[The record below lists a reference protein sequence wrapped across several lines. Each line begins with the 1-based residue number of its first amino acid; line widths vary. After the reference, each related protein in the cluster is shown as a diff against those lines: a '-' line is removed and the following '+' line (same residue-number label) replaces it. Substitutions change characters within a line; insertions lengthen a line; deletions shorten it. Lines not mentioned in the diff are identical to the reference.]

1 MAAKHTVTYQNFN
14 ESNLILTPI
23 TEKSFKAGG
32 ISYGN
37 IRYKYKSSTDSFY
50 LFFNDVKLT
59 RNLIDKFRSKADG
72 GYHESEYCDQRYKAI
87 ISTKELPELEKVL
100 ESIDN
105 KIKKFGIDK
114 KNNSILEY
122 FESEINKFEY
132 IPILKKPTSQAIMI
146 YRDKNKDAKKLSVDE
161 IRNKLGNKLKLN
173 LKVQG
178 TTDAQNKYHKI
189 TGKDANIDCNLYT
202 LEGVELNCSKKNLD
216 FFEKT
221 FTRGCNIDIN
231 IKIASWWCSPSQK
244 TYGPKCI
251 VNDIIV
257 NSLAANSNDEE
268 AIFVDDN
275 GEDVFNGV
283 TKLSINDIQTSE
295 DKEIEDEINN
305 VIDNDITEPHKRK
318 IKKQENKEVKKEEVK
333 KEEIKED
340 EKENEIKEDQVEED
354 NDDSIDEVQ
363 NVKPEPKTRTRRKK
377 IIPED
382 DYVLI

>member
-50 LFFNDVKLT
+50 LMVKDVKLT

-122 FESEINKFEY
+122 FEDEINKFEY
-132 IPILKKPTSQAIMI
+132 IPVLKKPTSQAIMI
-146 YRDKNKDAKKLSVDE
+146 YRDKNKDAKNLSVEE

-257 NSLAANSNDEE
+257 NSLAANNNDEE

-318 IKKQENKEVKKEEVK
+318 IKKQENKEVKKEES
-333 KEEIKED
+333 KED
-340 EKENEIKEDQVEED
+340 EKEDEMKEDEVEED

-382 DYVLI
+382 D

>member
-1 MAAKHTVTYQNFN
+1 MAAKNTVTYQNFN

-37 IRYKYKSSTDSFY
+37 IRYKYKNGENLFY
-50 LFFNDVKLT
+50 LMIKNVKLT

-257 NSLAANSNDEE
+257 NLLAANSYDEE

-382 DYVLI
+382 D

>member
-37 IRYKYKSSTDSFY
+37 IRYKYKNGENLFY
-50 LFFNDVKLT
+50 LMIKNVKLT
-59 RNLIDKFRSKADG
+59 RNMIDKFRSKADG

-146 YRDKNKDAKKLSVDE
+146 YRDKNKDAKKLSVEE

-318 IKKQENKEVKKEEVK
+318 IKKQENKEVKKEE
-333 KEEIKED
+333 IKED
-340 EKENEIKEDQVEED
+340 EKEDEIKEDEVEED

-382 DYVLI
+382 D

>member
-50 LFFNDVKLT
+50 LMVKDVKLT

-146 YRDKNKDAKKLSVDE
+146 YRDKNKDAKKLSVEE

-257 NSLAANSNDEE
+257 NSLAANNNDEE

-318 IKKQENKEVKKEEVK
+318 IKKQENKEVKKEE
-333 KEEIKED
+333 IKED
-340 EKENEIKEDQVEED
+340 EKEDEIKEDKVEED

-382 DYVLI
+382 D

>member
-14 ESNLILTPI
+14 DSNLIITPI

-50 LFFNDVKLT
+50 LMIKDVKLT
-59 RNLIDKFRSKADG
+59 RNMIDKFRSKADG

-87 ISTKELPELEKVL
+87 ISTKEMPELEKVL
-100 ESIDN
+100 DKIDD

-132 IPILKKPTSQAIMI
+132 IPVLKKPTSQAIMI
-146 YRDKNKDAKKLSVDE
+146 YRDKNKEAKKMSVEE
-161 IRNKLGNKLKLN
+161 IKNKIGNKLKLN
-173 LKVQG
+173 LKVKG
-178 TTDAQNKYHKI
+178 TTDSQNKYHKI
-189 TGKDANIDCNLYT
+189 TGKDANIDCNIYSVK
-202 LEGVELNCSKKNLD
+202 GIELDCSKKNLD

-221 FTRGCNIDIN
+221 FTRGCSIDIN

-257 NSLAANSNDEE
+257 NSLAANNNDEE

-318 IKKQENKEVKKEEVK
+318 VKKQEKENINEVKEVEKED
-333 KEEIKED
+333 EIKED
-340 EKENEIKEDQVEED
+340 EVEED

-382 DYVLI
+382 D

>member
-1 MAAKHTVTYQNFN
+1 MAAKHTVTYQKFN
-14 ESNLILTPI
+14 DSNLIITPI

-37 IRYKYKSSTDSFY
+37 IRYKYKNGENLFY
-50 LFFNDVKLT
+50 LMIKNVKLT
-59 RNLIDKFRSKADG
+59 RNMIDKFRSKADG

-87 ISTKELPELEKVL
+87 ISTKELPELETVL

-114 KNNSILEY
+114 KNTSILEY

-146 YRDKNKDAKKLSVDE
+146 YRDKNKDAKKLSVEE

-257 NSLAANSNDEE
+257 NSLAANNNDEE

-340 EKENEIKEDQVEED
+340 EKEDEIKEDQVEED

-382 DYVLI
+382 D

>member
-50 LFFNDVKLT
+50 LMVKDVKLT

-87 ISTKELPELEKVL
+87 ISTKEIPELEKVL

-202 LEGVELNCSKKNLD
+202 LENVELNCSKKNLD

-257 NSLAANSNDEE
+257 NSLATNNNDEE

-283 TKLSINDIQTSE
+283 TKLSINDIQTTE

-318 IKKQENKEVKKEEVK
+318 IKKQENKEVKKEEIKEEVK
-333 KEEIKED
+333 EDEIKED
-340 EKENEIKEDQVEED
+340 EVEED

-382 DYVLI
+382 D

>member
-50 LFFNDVKLT
+50 LMVKDVKLT

-100 ESIDN
+100 DSIDN

-257 NSLAANSNDEE
+257 NSLAANNNDEE

-283 TKLSINDIQTSE
+283 TKLSINDIQTTE

-333 KEEIKED
+333 KEEVKEEIKED
-340 EKENEIKEDQVEED
+340 EIKEDEVEED

-382 DYVLI
+382 D

>member
-50 LFFNDVKLT
+50 LMVKDVKLT

-257 NSLAANSNDEE
+257 NSLAANNNDEE

-283 TKLSINDIQTSE
+283 TKLSINDIQTTE

-318 IKKQENKEVKKEEVK
+318 IKKQENKEVKKEE
-333 KEEIKED
+333 IKED
-340 EKENEIKEDQVEED
+340 EKEDEIKEDQVEED

-382 DYVLI
+382 D

>member
-50 LFFNDVKLT
+50 LMVKDVKLT

-87 ISTKELPELEKVL
+87 ISTKEIPELEKVL

-257 NSLAANSNDEE
+257 NSLATNNNDEE

-340 EKENEIKEDQVEED
+340 EIKEDEVEED

-382 DYVLI
+382 D

>member
-1 MAAKHTVTYQNFN
+1 MAARHTVTYQNFN

-37 IRYKYKSSTDSFY
+37 IRYKYKNGDDLFY
-50 LFFNDVKLT
+50 LMIKDVKLT

-87 ISTKELPELEKVL
+87 ISTKEMPELEKVL

-318 IKKQENKEVKKEEVK
+318 IKKQENKEVKKEE
-333 KEEIKED
+333 IKED
-340 EKENEIKEDQVEED
+340 EKEDEIKEDEVEED

-382 DYVLI
+382 D

>member
-1 MAAKHTVTYQNFN
+1 MAARHTVTYQNFN

-23 TEKSFKAGG
+23 NEKSFKAGG

-37 IRYKYKSSTDSFY
+37 IRYKYKNGDDLFY
-50 LFFNDVKLT
+50 LMIKDVKLT
-59 RNLIDKFRSKADG
+59 RSMIDKFRSKADG

-100 ESIDN
+100 DKIDD

-122 FESEINKFEY
+122 FEDEINKFEY
-132 IPILKKPTSQAIMI
+132 IPVLKKPTSQAIMI
-146 YRDKNKDAKKLSVDE
+146 YRDKNKDAKKLSVEE
-161 IRNKLGNKLKLN
+161 IKNKLGNKMKLN

-189 TGKDANIDCNLYT
+189 TGKDADIDCNLYT
-202 LEGVELNCSKKNLD
+202 LENVELNCSKKNLD

-221 FTRGCNIDIN
+221 FTKGCIIDIN
-231 IKIASWWCSPSQK
+231 IRISSWWCSPNTK

-257 NSLAANSNDEE
+257 KTLATNNNDEE

-340 EKENEIKEDQVEED
+340 EIKEDEVEED

-382 DYVLI
+382 D

>member
-50 LFFNDVKLT
+50 LMVKDVKLT
-59 RNLIDKFRSKADG
+59 RNMIDKFRSKADG

-146 YRDKNKDAKKLSVDE
+146 YRDKNKDAKKLSVEE
-161 IRNKLGNKLKLN
+161 IKNKLGNKMKLN

-257 NSLAANSNDEE
+257 NSLAANNNDEE

-340 EKENEIKEDQVEED
+340 EKEDEIKEDQVEED

-382 DYVLI
+382 D

>member
-1 MAAKHTVTYQNFN
+1 MAARHTVTYQNFN
-14 ESNLILTPI
+14 DSNLIITPI

-37 IRYKYKSSTDSFY
+37 IRYKYKNGDDLFY
-50 LFFNDVKLT
+50 LMIKDVKLT
-59 RNLIDKFRSKADG
+59 RNMIDKFRSKADG

-122 FESEINKFEY
+122 FEDEINKFEY
-132 IPILKKPTSQAIMI
+132 IPVLKKPTSQAIMI
-146 YRDKNKDAKKLSVDE
+146 YRDKDKDAKKLSVDE

-189 TGKDANIDCNLYT
+189 TGKDADIDCNLYT
-202 LEGVELNCSKKNLD
+202 LENVELNCSKKNLD

-221 FTRGCNIDIN
+221 FTRGCIIDIN
-231 IKIASWWCSPSQK
+231 IKISSWWCSPSTK

-251 VNDIIV
+251 INDIIV
-257 NSLAANSNDEE
+257 KTLVNNNNDEE

-295 DKEIEDEINN
+295 DKEIENEINN

-318 IKKQENKEVKKEEVK
+318 IKKQENKEVKKEE
-333 KEEIKED
+333 IKED
-340 EKENEIKEDQVEED
+340 EKEDEIKEDQVEED

-363 NVKPEPKTRTRRKK
+363 NVKPEPKTGVRRKK

-382 DYVLI
+382 D

>member
-50 LFFNDVKLT
+50 LMVKDVKLT

-87 ISTKELPELEKVL
+87 ISTKEMPELEKVL

-146 YRDKNKDAKKLSVDE
+146 YRDKNKDAKKLSVEE

-257 NSLAANSNDEE
+257 NSLAANNNDEE

-318 IKKQENKEVKKEEVK
+318 IKKQENKEVKKEE
-333 KEEIKED
+333 IKED
-340 EKENEIKEDQVEED
+340 EKEDEIKEDQVEED

-382 DYVLI
+382 D

>member
-1 MAAKHTVTYQNFN
+1 MAARHTVTYQNFN
-14 ESNLILTPI
+14 DSNLIITPI
-23 TEKSFKAGG
+23 TEKSFKVGG

-37 IRYKYKSSTDSFY
+37 IRYKYKNGDNLFY
-50 LFFNDVKLT
+50 LMIKDVKLT
-59 RNLIDKFRSKADG
+59 RNMIDKFRSKADG
-72 GYHESEYCDQRYKAI
+72 GYHESEYCDRRYKAI
-87 ISTKELPELEKVL
+87 ISTKEMPELEKVL
-100 ESIDN
+100 DSIDN

-146 YRDKNKDAKKLSVDE
+146 YRDNHKDAKKLSVEE
-161 IRNKLGNKLKLN
+161 IKNELGNKMKLN

-178 TTDAQNKYHKI
+178 IIDAQNKYHKI

-202 LEGVELNCSKKNLD
+202 LEGIELNCSKKNLD

-221 FTRGCNIDIN
+221 FTKGCIIDIN
-231 IKIASWWCSPSQK
+231 IRISSWWCSPSTK

-257 NSLAANSNDEE
+257 KTLANNNNDEE

-318 IKKQENKEVKKEEVK
+318 IKKQEEVK

-340 EKENEIKEDQVEED
+340 EIKEEKVEED

-363 NVKPEPKTRTRRKK
+363 NVKPEPKTGVRRKK

-382 DYVLI
+382 D

>member
-50 LFFNDVKLT
+50 LMVKDVKLT

-87 ISTKELPELEKVL
+87 ISTKEIPELEKVL

-257 NSLAANSNDEE
+257 NSLAANNNDEE

-318 IKKQENKEVKKEEVK
+318 IKKQENKEVKKEEI
-333 KEEIKED
+333 KEDEKED
-340 EKENEIKEDQVEED
+340 EKENEIKEDEVEED

-382 DYVLI
+382 D

>member
-50 LFFNDVKLT
+50 LMVKDVKLT

-87 ISTKELPELEKVL
+87 ISTKEMPELEKVL

-257 NSLAANSNDEE
+257 NSLAANNNDEE

-318 IKKQENKEVKKEEVK
+318 IKKQENKEVKKEE
-333 KEEIKED
+333 IKED
-340 EKENEIKEDQVEED
+340 EKEDEIKEDQVEED

-382 DYVLI
+382 D

>member
-50 LFFNDVKLT
+50 LMVKDVKLT

-257 NSLAANSNDEE
+257 NSLATNNNDEE

-283 TKLSINDIQTSE
+283 TKLSINDIQTTE

-318 IKKQENKEVKKEEVK
+318 IKKQENKEVKKEEIKEEVK
-333 KEEIKED
+333 EDEIKED
-340 EKENEIKEDQVEED
+340 EVEED

-382 DYVLI
+382 D

>member
-50 LFFNDVKLT
+50 LMVKDVKLT

-257 NSLAANSNDEE
+257 NSLAANNNDEE

-283 TKLSINDIQTSE
+283 TKLSINDIQTTE

-333 KEEIKED
+333 EEIKED
-340 EKENEIKEDQVEED
+340 EKEDEIKEDEVEED

-382 DYVLI
+382 D

>member
-50 LFFNDVKLT
+50 LMVKDVKLT

-257 NSLAANSNDEE
+257 NSLAANNNDEE

-318 IKKQENKEVKKEEVK
+318 IKKQEEVKKEIENEIK

-340 EKENEIKEDQVEED
+340 EIKEDEVEED

-382 DYVLI
+382 D

>member
-50 LFFNDVKLT
+50 LMVKDVKLT

-257 NSLAANSNDEE
+257 NSLAANNNDEE

-283 TKLSINDIQTSE
+283 TKLSINDIQTTE

-333 KEEIKED
+333 EEIKED
-340 EKENEIKEDQVEED
+340 EKEDEIKEDQVEED

-363 NVKPEPKTRTRRKK
+363 NVKPEPKTGVRRKK

-382 DYVLI
+382 D

>member
-50 LFFNDVKLT
+50 LMVKDVKLT

-257 NSLAANSNDEE
+257 NSLATNNNDEE

-283 TKLSINDIQTSE
+283 TKLSINDIQTTE

-340 EKENEIKEDQVEED
+340 EIKEDEVEED

-382 DYVLI
+382 D

>member
-1 MAAKHTVTYQNFN
+1 MAARHTVTYQNFN
-14 ESNLILTPI
+14 DSNLIITPI

-37 IRYKYKSSTDSFY
+37 IRYKYKNGENLFY
-50 LFFNDVKLT
+50 LMIKNVKLT
-59 RNLIDKFRSKADG
+59 RNMIDKFRSKADG

-87 ISTKELPELEKVL
+87 ISTKEIPELEKVL

-257 NSLAANSNDEE
+257 NSLAANNNDEE

-318 IKKQENKEVKKEEVK
+318 IKKQENKEVKKEE
-333 KEEIKED
+333 IKED
-340 EKENEIKEDQVEED
+340 EKENEIKEDEVEED

-382 DYVLI
+382 D

>member
-50 LFFNDVKLT
+50 LMVKDVKLT
-59 RNLIDKFRSKADG
+59 RNMIDKFRSKADG

-87 ISTKELPELEKVL
+87 ISTKEIPELEKVL

-132 IPILKKPTSQAIMI
+132 ISILKKPTSQAIMI

-178 TTDAQNKYHKI
+178 TTDTQNKYHKI

-257 NSLAANSNDEE
+257 NSLAANNNDEE

-318 IKKQENKEVKKEEVK
+318 IKKQENKEVKKEEI
-333 KEEIKED
+333 KEDEKED
-340 EKENEIKEDQVEED
+340 EKENEIKEDEVEED

-382 DYVLI
+382 D

>member
-1 MAAKHTVTYQNFN
+1 MAARHTVTYQNFN
-14 ESNLILTPI
+14 DSNLIITPI
-23 TEKSFKAGG
+23 NEKSFKAGG

-37 IRYKYKSSTDSFY
+37 IRYKYKNGDDLFY
-50 LFFNDVKLT
+50 LMIKDVKLT
-59 RNLIDKFRSKADG
+59 RNMIDKFKSKADG

-87 ISTKELPELEKVL
+87 ISTKEMPELEKVL

-231 IKIASWWCSPSQK
+231 IKISSWWCSPNTK

-257 NSLAANSNDEE
+257 NSLAANNNDEE

-333 KEEIKED
+333 KEEIKE
-340 EKENEIKEDQVEED
+340 EIKEDEIKEDEVEED

-363 NVKPEPKTRTRRKK
+363 NVKPEPKTGVRRKK

-382 DYVLI
+382 D

>member
-1 MAAKHTVTYQNFN
+1 MAARHTVTYQNFN
-14 ESNLILTPI
+14 DSNLIITPI

-37 IRYKYKSSTDSFY
+37 IRYKYKNGENLFY
-50 LFFNDVKLT
+50 LMIKNVKLT
-59 RNLIDKFRSKADG
+59 RNMIDKFKSKADG

-87 ISTKELPELEKVL
+87 ISTKEMPELEKVL

-257 NSLAANSNDEE
+257 NSLAANNNDEE

-318 IKKQENKEVKKEEVK
+318 IKKQENKEVKKEE
-333 KEEIKED
+333 IKED

-382 DYVLI
+382 D

>member
-50 LFFNDVKLT
+50 LMVKDVKLT

-161 IRNKLGNKLKLN
+161 IKNKLGNKLKLN

-257 NSLAANSNDEE
+257 NSLAANNNDEE

-283 TKLSINDIQTSE
+283 TKLSINDIQTTE

-340 EKENEIKEDQVEED
+340 EIKEDEVEED

-382 DYVLI
+382 D

>member
-1 MAAKHTVTYQNFN
+1 MAAKHTVTYQKFN
-14 ESNLILTPI
+14 DSNLIITPI

-37 IRYKYKSSTDSFY
+37 IRYKYKNGENLFY
-50 LFFNDVKLT
+50 LMIKNVKLT
-59 RNLIDKFRSKADG
+59 RNMIDKFRSKADG

-146 YRDKNKDAKKLSVDE
+146 YRDKNKDAKKLSVEE
-161 IRNKLGNKLKLN
+161 IKNKLGNKMKLN

-257 NSLAANSNDEE
+257 KTLANNNNDEE

-318 IKKQENKEVKKEEVK
+318 IKKQENKEVKKEE
-333 KEEIKED
+333 IKED
-340 EKENEIKEDQVEED
+340 EKEDEIKEDEVEED

-382 DYVLI
+382 D

>member
-1 MAAKHTVTYQNFN
+1 MAARHTVTYQNFN
-14 ESNLILTPI
+14 DSNLIITPI

-37 IRYKYKSSTDSFY
+37 IRYKYKNGDNLFY
-50 LFFNDVKLT
+50 LMIKNVKLT
-59 RNLIDKFRSKADG
+59 RNMIDKFKSKADG

-87 ISTKELPELEKVL
+87 ISTKEMPELEKVL
-100 ESIDN
+100 DKIDD

-122 FESEINKFEY
+122 FEDEINKIEY

-146 YRDKNKDAKKLSVDE
+146 YRDKNKDAKKLSVEE
-161 IRNKLGNKLKLN
+161 IKNKLGNKMKLN

-189 TGKDANIDCNLYT
+189 TGKDANIDCNIYT
-202 LEGVELNCSKKNLD
+202 LKGIELDCSKKNLD

-221 FTRGCNIDIN
+221 FTRGCSIDIN

-257 NSLAANSNDEE
+257 NSLATNNNDEE

-275 GEDVFNGV
+275 GDDVFNGV
-283 TKLSINDIQTSE
+283 NKLSINDIQTSE

-318 IKKQENKEVKKEEVK
+318 IKKQENKEVKKDEKEDKIKEDENKEVEE
-333 KEEIKED
+333 EEIKED
-340 EKENEIKEDQVEED
+340 KVEED
-354 NDDSIDEVQ
+354 DDDSIDEVQ

-377 IIPED
+377 IIPE
-382 DYVLI
+382 

>member
-50 LFFNDVKLT
+50 LMVKDVKLT

-146 YRDKNKDAKKLSVDE
+146 YRDKNKDAKKLSVEE

-202 LEGVELNCSKKNLD
+202 LENVELNCSKKNLD

-257 NSLAANSNDEE
+257 NSLAANNNDEE

-340 EKENEIKEDQVEED
+340 EKENEIKEDEVEED

-382 DYVLI
+382 D

>member
-1 MAAKHTVTYQNFN
+1 MAAKHTVTYQKFN
-14 ESNLILTPI
+14 DSNLIITPI

-37 IRYKYKSSTDSFY
+37 IRYKYKNGENLFY
-50 LFFNDVKLT
+50 LMIKDVKLT

-146 YRDKNKDAKKLSVDE
+146 YRDKNKDAKKLSVEE
-161 IRNKLGNKLKLN
+161 IKNKLGNKMKLN

-318 IKKQENKEVKKEEVK
+318 IKKQENKEVKKEE
-333 KEEIKED
+333 IKED
-340 EKENEIKEDQVEED
+340 EKEDEIKEDQVEED

-382 DYVLI
+382 D

>member
-1 MAAKHTVTYQNFN
+1 MAARHTVTYQNFN
-14 ESNLILTPI
+14 DSNLIITPI
-23 TEKSFKAGG
+23 NEKSFKAGG

-37 IRYKYKSSTDSFY
+37 IRYKYKNGDDLFY
-50 LFFNDVKLT
+50 LMIKDVKLT
-59 RNLIDKFRSKADG
+59 RSMIDKFRSKADG

-87 ISTKELPELEKVL
+87 ISTKEMPELEKVL
-100 ESIDN
+100 DKIDD

-132 IPILKKPTSQAIMI
+132 IPILKKPTSQSIMN
-146 YRDKNKDAKKLSVDE
+146 YRDKNKDDKKLSVEE

-178 TTDAQNKYHKI
+178 TIDAQNKYHKI
-189 TGKDANIDCNLYT
+189 TGKDADIDCNIYT
-202 LEGVELNCSKKNLD
+202 LENVELNCSKKNLD

-221 FTRGCNIDIN
+221 FTRGCIIDIN
-231 IKIASWWCSPSQK
+231 IKIASWWCSPNTK

-257 NSLAANSNDEE
+257 NSLATNNNDEE

-318 IKKQENKEVKKEEVK
+318 IKKQENKEVKKEE
-333 KEEIKED
+333 IKED
-340 EKENEIKEDQVEED
+340 EKEDEIKEDQVEED

-382 DYVLI
+382 D

>member
-50 LFFNDVKLT
+50 LMVKDVKLT

-100 ESIDN
+100 DSIDN

-257 NSLAANSNDEE
+257 NSLATNNNDEE

-318 IKKQENKEVKKEEVK
+318 IKKQENKEGKKEEVK

-340 EKENEIKEDQVEED
+340 EKEDEIKEDEVEED

-382 DYVLI
+382 D

>member
-1 MAAKHTVTYQNFN
+1 MAARHTVTYQNFN
-14 ESNLILTPI
+14 DSNLIITPI

-32 ISYGN
+32 ISYG
-37 IRYKYKSSTDSFY
+37 IIKYKYKNGDDLFY
-50 LFFNDVKLT
+50 LMIKDVKLT
-59 RNLIDKFRSKADG
+59 RNMIDKFRSKADG
-72 GYHESEYCDQRYKAI
+72 GYHDSEYCDQRYKAI
-87 ISTKELPELEKVL
+87 ISTKEMPELEKVL
-100 ESIDN
+100 DKIDD

-122 FESEINKFEY
+122 FDGEINKFEY
-132 IPILKKPTSQAIMI
+132 INVLKKPTSQAIMI
-146 YRDKNKDAKKLSVDE
+146 YRDKNKEAKKMSVDE
-161 IRNKLGNKLKLN
+161 IKNKIGNKLKLN
-173 LKVQG
+173 LKVKG

-189 TGKDANIDCNLYT
+189 TGKDANIDCNIYT
-202 LEGVELNCSKKNLD
+202 LKGIELDCSKKNLD

-231 IKIASWWCSPSQK
+231 IKIASWWCSPAQK

-257 NSLAANSNDEE
+257 NSLAANNNDEE

-283 TKLSINDIQTSE
+283 NKLSINDIQTSE

-305 VIDNDITEPHKRK
+305 VIDNDIIEPHKRK
-318 IKKQENKEVKKEEVK
+318 VKKQEKVNTEEVK
-333 KEEIKED
+333 EDIKED
-340 EKENEIKEDQVEED
+340 EIQEDKVEED

-382 DYVLI
+382 D

>member
-37 IRYKYKSSTDSFY
+37 IRYKYKNGDDLFY
-50 LFFNDVKLT
+50 LMIKDVKLT
-59 RNLIDKFRSKADG
+59 RNMIDKFRSKADG

-257 NSLAANSNDEE
+257 KTLANNNNDEE

-318 IKKQENKEVKKEEVK
+318 IKKQENKEVKKEE
-333 KEEIKED
+333 IKED
-340 EKENEIKEDQVEED
+340 EKEDEIKEDQVEED

-382 DYVLI
+382 D

>member
-1 MAAKHTVTYQNFN
+1 MAARHTVTYQNFN
-14 ESNLILTPI
+14 DSNLIITPI
-23 TEKSFKAGG
+23 NEKSFKAGG

-37 IRYKYKSSTDSFY
+37 IRYKYKNGDDLFY
-50 LFFNDVKLT
+50 LMIKDVKLT
-59 RNLIDKFRSKADG
+59 RSMIDKFRSKADG

-87 ISTKELPELEKVL
+87 ISTKEMPELEKVL
-100 ESIDN
+100 DKIDD

-122 FESEINKFEY
+122 FEDEINKFEY
-132 IPILKKPTSQAIMI
+132 IPILKKPTSQSIMN
-146 YRDKNKDAKKLSVDE
+146 YRDKNKDDKKLSVEE

-189 TGKDANIDCNLYT
+189 TGKDADIDCNIYT
-202 LEGVELNCSKKNLD
+202 LENVELNCSKKNLD

-221 FTRGCNIDIN
+221 FTRGCIIDIN
-231 IKIASWWCSPSQK
+231 IKIASWWCSPNTK

-257 NSLAANSNDEE
+257 KTLATNNNDEE

-283 TKLSINDIQTSE
+283 TKLSINDIQTTE

-318 IKKQENKEVKKEEVK
+318 IKKQENKEVKKEE
-333 KEEIKED
+333 IKED
-340 EKENEIKEDQVEED
+340 EKEDEIKEDQVEED

-382 DYVLI
+382 D

>member
-50 LFFNDVKLT
+50 LMVKDVKLT

-257 NSLAANSNDEE
+257 KTLATNNNDEE

-318 IKKQENKEVKKEEVK
+318 IKKQEEVKKEIENEIK

-340 EKENEIKEDQVEED
+340 EIKEDEVEED

-382 DYVLI
+382 D

>member
-1 MAAKHTVTYQNFN
+1 MAARHTVTYQNFN
-14 ESNLILTPI
+14 DSNLIITPI

-37 IRYKYKSSTDSFY
+37 IRYKYKNGDDLFY
-50 LFFNDVKLT
+50 LMIKDVKLT

-100 ESIDN
+100 DKIDD

-122 FESEINKFEY
+122 FEDEINKFEY
-132 IPILKKPTSQAIMI
+132 IPVLKKPTSQAIMI
-146 YRDKNKDAKKLSVDE
+146 YRDKNKDAKKLSVEE
-161 IRNKLGNKLKLN
+161 IKNKLGNKMKLN

-221 FTRGCNIDIN
+221 FTRGCIIDIN
-231 IKIASWWCSPSQK
+231 IKISSWWCSPSTK

-318 IKKQENKEVKKEEVK
+318 IKKQENKEVKKEE
-333 KEEIKED
+333 IKED
-340 EKENEIKEDQVEED
+340 EKEDEIKEDQVEED

-382 DYVLI
+382 D

>member
-50 LFFNDVKLT
+50 LMVKDVKLT

-87 ISTKELPELEKVL
+87 ISTKEIPELEKVL

-257 NSLAANSNDEE
+257 NSLATNNNDEE

-283 TKLSINDIQTSE
+283 TKLSINDIQTTE

-318 IKKQENKEVKKEEVK
+318 IKKQEEVKKEVK

-340 EKENEIKEDQVEED
+340 DKEDEIKEDEVEED

-382 DYVLI
+382 D